1 MSLRYPSDLNPSVV
15 DYVVFSPE
23 EYRTNQSYPGQESNF
38 GSAPSS
44 GQSIVLYM
52 PNSTPA
58 VGNENSWQAK
68 GDEGPLGQLKRN
80 VAMGAASVA
89 MNVGTEAGG
98 GISGLTEGLKA
109 QMEEAKAKGGG
120 AARQAAVNAIGGT
133 FGYSGSALLALQRGQ
148 IYNPNIE
155 LLYQGPNLRSFNFD
169 YTFVP
174 KSPGETAAI
183 NSIILEFKKAS
194 SAQASGGMLKVPN
207 VWRVTYMTR
216 GVQNPYMN
224 AFKKAALLGV
234 TVQHNNGTDM
244 HHSFGD
250 GMPVVTSLQLQFQE
264 VDIILRDD
272 HDSSGSL
279 QGY

>member
-1 MSLRYPSDLNPSVV
+1 MSLRYPSELNPSVV
-15 DYVVFSPE
+15 DYVVFTPE
-23 EYRTNQSYPGQESNF
+23 EYRTNNSYAGQSSGF
-38 GSAPSS
+38 AGAPSS

-58 VGNENSWQAK
+58 VGNENSWGAK
-68 GDEGPLGQLKRN
+68 GDPGPLGELKRN
-80 VAMGAASVA
+80 ALISISAGALTA
-89 MNVGTEAGG
+89 GTEEGG
-98 GISGLTEGLKA
+98 GISGLTENLKK
-109 QMEEAKAKGGG
+109 QLEEAKAKGGP
-120 AARQAAVNAIGGT
+120 AARQAALNAVGGQ
-133 FGYSGSALLALQRGQ
+133 FGYTGSALLALQRGE

-155 LLYQGPNLRSFNFD
+155 LLYQGPALRSFNFD

-174 KSPGETAAI
+174 KTPSETASI
-183 NSIILEFKKAS
+183 NQIIMAFKKAS
-194 SAQASGGMLKVPN
+194 SAQANGGMLKVPN

-216 GVQNPYMN
+216 GSQNPYMN

-244 HHSFGD
+244 HHSFPD

-264 VDIILRDD
+264 VDIILKDD
-272 HDSSGSL
+272 HDASGSL